1 MKKNEIVLYTQSTCK
16 NCQSIKDA
24 LAKKNIEFTERPIED
39 FKEEWHEVVSTTW
52 WSGTPVILF
61 KDNYFVP
68 ERDFNHEGH
77 VIEILNT
84 FEKPKHDDS
93 VVALERIKTLNS
105 NINIAF
111 GRLDQLL
118 RQIEQKIDK

>member
-52 WSGTPVILF
+52 WSGTPVMLF

-93 VVALERIKTLNS
+93 VVALERMKTLAY
-105 NINIAF
+105 NINSA
-111 GRLDQLL
+111 LQ
-118 RQIEQKIDK
+118 QINGVVKNINQKLGI